1 MHKAWQLHHRVWIW
15 FMPTSSAEACAP
27 VGACTF
33 SLMPIQLLQTI
44 VNAYHMLRVK
54 ARSGCGN
61 KSSACS
67 RTSSRLQTLATL
79 LFCCRSGSNTV
90 GHRRLPP
97 APEHTEMHAIQAVL
111 SVALRS
117 PAAPGAP
124 LCKGV
129 STCTY
134 GVLLLVPCSHS
145 HPRDLGSDSAAKRYL
160 ALSGQQITGGVAAT
174 CGAVRRF
181 TAC

>member
-1 MHKAWQLHHRVWIW
+1 MNKALQLHNRVCIW
-15 FMPTSSAEACAP
+15 FMLTSSAEACAP

-33 SLMPIQLLQTI
+33 SLMPTPLLQTT

-54 ARSGCGN
+54 APSGCVD

-67 RTSSRLQTLATL
+67 RTSSRLQTRATL

-90 GHRRLPP
+90 GRRLPP

-111 SVALRS
+111 SAALRS

-134 GVLLLVPCSHS
+134 GVSATLCPAPTAIHVTLAAIER
-145 HPRDLGSDSAAKRYL
+145 PR
-160 ALSGQQITGGVAAT
+160 
-174 CGAVRRF
+174 GAWH
-181 TAC
+181 